1 MESATITN
9 ANHGLHNSLIALR
22 KRAQDLIAQTESEEI
37 LAEAVGILTGKPLPC
52 AYSFEQMEEALRA
65 SEADYQKGDY
75 TDHETMRQRYGL

>member
-1 MESATITN
+1 MWEKMCIFAP
-9 ANHGLHNSLIALR
+9 
-22 KRAQDLIAQTESEEI
+22 IAQTESEEI

-75 TDHETMRQRYGL
+75 TDHETLRQRYGL

>member
-9 ANHGLHNSLIALR
+9 ANHDLHNSLIALR

-75 TDHETMRQRYGL
+75 TDHETLRQRYGL